1 MITPHGPDQTR
12 PDHTAHDQAIRYTIH
27 QDQTTPDT
35 RPDTQHVNAKR
46 YEALVYL
53 VPAIVHT
60 AKGKTSRQNP
70 VNQGPV
76 GVKKVVPV

>member
-1 MITPHGPDQTR
+1 MHPAYD
-12 PDHTAHDQAIRYTIH
+12 PDHTAYDQATRYTIRC
-27 QDQTTPDT
+27 DQATHGTQ
-35 RPDTQHVNAKR
+35 PDTQHANAKR

-60 AKGKTSRQNP
+60 AKGKTSRQN
-70 VNQGPV
+70 QGKTGPV